1 MMKKE
6 QKYAVLS
13 IDTECGGDAFVYSID
28 SEKELTEMIG
38 RFDSYNKDDWGV
50 RFYNDSDE
58 SYDVNILL
66 NEKGLKKIKEAIN
79 KAKPFNS
86 KSLKIED
93 LLKKDSYED
102 EDDDF

>member
-6 QKYAVLS
+6 KYAVLS
-13 IDTECGGDAFVYSID
+13 IDTECGGDAFVYSIE

-38 RFDSYNKDDWGV
+38 RFDSYNKDDWGIK
-50 RFYNDSDE
+50 FYNDSDE

-66 NEKGLKKIKEAIN
+66 NEKGLKKIKDAIN

-86 KSLKIED
+86 KSLKIDD
-93 LLKKDSYED
+93 LLKKDSDD